1 MNMMMLFIYT
11 LKQIEELKNFKDT
24 SQSHIIQKIGI
35 IRLNRLL
42 YIIIQI
48 SLVKKGN
55 TVEAFYEAY
64 VENGEV
70 HLKKKKEEAYGDTEF
85 LHQK

>member
-1 MNMMMLFIYT
+1 M
-11 LKQIEELKNFKDT
+11 
-24 SQSHIIQKIGI
+24 QKIGI

-48 SLVKKGN
+48 SLVKKKGN

-70 HLKKKKEEAYGDTEF
+70 HLKKNEEEAYGDTRVSTSKINELSKKAVNEHF
-85 LHQK
+85 SNVYAGLATF